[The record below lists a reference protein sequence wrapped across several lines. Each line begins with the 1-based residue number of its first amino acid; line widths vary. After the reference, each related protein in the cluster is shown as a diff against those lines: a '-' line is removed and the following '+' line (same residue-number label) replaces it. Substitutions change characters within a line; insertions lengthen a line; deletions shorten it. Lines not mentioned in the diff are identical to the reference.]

1 MSRQYTQILKG
12 FAIIMMVWLHLFGK
26 LPEAV
31 EYSDITFGGTTLS
44 FLVARLCN
52 PVGMFLALG
61 GYGLYC
67 VYSKG
72 NDKHHVSRI
81 IRLYEHY
88 WVILAVFVTI
98 GTIMGRHYLTDWRTV
113 MYNVSGLQTHWNY
126 ECWFLLPYSLLSL
139 SYPLVFKTMDRFS
152 PWWVVTFTFVLS
164 IMAMTVIHFTV
175 GRDLPI
181 LLSLFVALM
190 EFLFCFCCGAL
201 AKEYCIVERLRTC
214 LSMWGGV

>member
-31 EYSDITFGGTTLS
+31 EYSDITFSGATLS
-44 FLVARLCN
+44 FLLARLCN

-67 VYSKG
+67 VYLKG
-72 NDKHHVSRI
+72 SDRHHVSRI
-81 IRLYEHY
+81 VKLYEHY
-88 WVILAVFVTI
+88 WVILAFFVTI

-113 MYNVSGLQTHWNY
+113 VYNVSGLQTHWNY
-126 ECWFLLPYSLLSL
+126 ECWFLLPYSILSL
-139 SYPLVFKTMDRFS
+139 SYPLVFKIMDRFR
-152 PWWVVTFTFVLS
+152 PWLVVAFTFFLS
-164 IMAMTVIHFTV
+164 VMAMTVMHFTV
-175 GRDLPI
+175 GRDLPM
-181 LLSLFVALM
+181 LLSLFVVLM

-201 AKEYCIVERLRTC
+201 AKEYRIVERFRIC
-214 LSMWGGV
+214 LSVWGGV